1 VNQANFFPPTPPYVI
16 NEEISISERFKK
28 LRRMSAIVRKTSL
41 PENQTMSGGEESNEV
56 QGYLEDLRSHRNSP
70 LDGLKDQNTDRIIEE
85 NEDDSSSS

>member
-1 VNQANFFPPTPPYVI
+1 VNQTNFFPAPPYI

-41 PENQTMSGGEESNEV
+41 PENQTMSGGEDSNEV

>member
-1 VNQANFFPPTPPYVI
+1 
-16 NEEISISERFKK
+16 
-28 LRRMSAIVRKTSL
+28 MSAIVRKTSL
-41 PENQTMSGGEESNEV
+41 PENQTMSGGEDSNEV